1 MIRPNYSPK
10 EALEKMKLLMGYDS
24 SKTLKENEEKILK
37 EDGVDVA
44 KGVGGTAAIVGGGL
58 GGAAAASGL
67 GAIGSSAMAGAV
79 GGPIGM
85 AIGAGVGVILTI
97 LGMNAWMSG
106 SDDEEKKIKEFCA
119 ACDKTDPKAKVYTS
133 RMALSNIE
141 QAQLAKQLAKSFEYQ
156 SLGFMGGTDDSV
168 ETGWRGVTKV
178 LEERGQFGDVC
189 AMREMYG
196 KSTFENRVIG
206 ELEDDE
212 QAEFAGALGVVL
224 QRSIKG
230 NIKIK
235 HAEAA
240 GSNWWLESFPCLEVT
255 DSFAPD
261 WTPKVDKY
269 GNSFV
274 DVNFKIKGTLKTFHL
289 GEDGKIYVPT
299 GGGDPNAHKF
309 SGKMIQCAT
318 PTKPKLVVAENK
330 IISKKSI
337 KEQAEFDIDITPI
350 DVDLDPDNK
359 NPVPTVT
366 STGNKTPTVTPVV
379 KTDTYK
385 TCPDTF
391 PIEKFCVND
400 TIKKVQGCL
409 GGLSQDG
416 KFGPKTQSA
425 LEDKGLLGSKITQ
438 FTLDTVCKE
447 TKTKSP
453 DDGLTDT
460 ISGSQGSVPNDQ
472 GTPAQTKQN
481 GPVEE
486 L

>member
-1 MIRPNYSPK
+1 MIRPNYNPK
-10 EALEKMKLLMGYDS
+10 EALEKMKLMMNYDS

-37 EDGVDVA
+37 PNLNE
-44 KGVGGTAAIVGGGL
+44 L
-58 GGAAAASGL
+58 GPAW
-67 GAIGSSAMAGAV
+67 GAV
-79 GGPIGM
+79 GAAVASPVI
-85 AIGAGVGVILTI
+85 AIPAAAVLLV
-97 LGMNAWMSG
+97 LGLNAWMSG
-106 SDDEEKKIKEFCA
+106 SPDEEKKIKEFCA

-133 RMALSNIE
+133 RMALTNIE
-141 QAQLAKQLAKSFEYQ
+141 QAQLAKQLSKSFEYQ
-156 SLGFMGGTDDSV
+156 ALGMFGGTDDS

-178 LEERGQFGDVC
+178 LEDKGQFGDVC
-189 AMREMYG
+189 ALREMYG
-196 KSTFENRVIG
+196 KTIFEKRIID
-206 ELEDDE
+206 ELDDEE

-235 HAEAA
+235 NAEAA

-289 GEDGKIYVPT
+289 GEDGKIYVPV

-350 DVDLDPDNK
+350 DVDLDPDKK